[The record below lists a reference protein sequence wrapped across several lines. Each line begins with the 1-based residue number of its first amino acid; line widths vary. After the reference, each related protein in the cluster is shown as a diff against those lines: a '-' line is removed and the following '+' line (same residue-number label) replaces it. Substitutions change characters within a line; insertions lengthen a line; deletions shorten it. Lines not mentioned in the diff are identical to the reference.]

1 MRKATLVLIVFSLT
15 LTGCSYLLNAPS
27 KTFEDEFKNTK
38 THTLAQTFRPDESK
52 SEIISATIT
61 FNRIITNSNENVNVY
76 FVVNRSNSS
85 FKVDKKGFMKAN
97 GNRFEFI
104 SESEGSELRSRQE
117 SNTTSTTTKDS
128 TSVKTTYSTDVK
140 NITWYDDKFAVLLT
154 SEMVAALL
162 KTDELLFRFYF
173 GPEQA
178 TFRLKGYRLQQV
190 KNLFDK

>member
-1 MRKATLVLIVFSLT
+1 MRKVPLMLIAFSFV
-15 LTGCSYLLNAPS
+15 LTGCSYLLNAPI

-38 THTLAQTFRPDESK
+38 TYSIAQIVRPDEFI
-52 SEIISATIT
+52 SEINGATVT
-61 FNRIITNSNENVNVY
+61 FSRIITNSNENVNVY
-76 FVVNRSNSS
+76 FVINRSTSS

-104 SESEGSELRSRQE
+104 SEPEGSEFKSRQE
-117 SNTTSTTTKDS
+117 STTTSTTTKDS

-140 NITWYDDKFAVLLT
+140 NINWYDDKFMVQLT
-154 SEMVAALL
+154 PEMVESLL

-178 TFRLKGYRLQQV
+178 TFRLKEKKLQQV
-190 KNLFDK
+190 KSLFEK